1 MEIICDVLSI
11 LERRTLARSFVLLV
25 WLGFGWERLVVGN
38 TIKRTKNGK
47 QILKKS
53 PQPSSRKWTQVCIEF
68 LFIYKYI
75 NQINEVFVTSDQIFF
90 LTPTQISRNVYF
102 KDFYFQFNEWLFYN
116 IYVLFAEHLKWF
128 ASVRIILDFTS
139 HNWELNVRRD
149 FFFFFTYM
157 YIIYFY
163 PEILRSYCWLYCK
176 KVDFEEKKIIK
187 KERFPISPK

>member
-1 MEIICDVLSI
+1 MENRFSRNPHNRHQENGYRCVF
-11 LERRTLARSFVLLV
+11 SF
-25 WLGFGWERLVVGN
+25 
-38 TIKRTKNGK
+38 
-47 QILKKS
+47 
-53 PQPSSRKWTQVCIEF
+53 C
-68 LFIYKYI
+68 LFTSI

-90 LTPTQISRNVYF
+90 LTPQQISRNVYF

-176 KVDFEEKKIIK
+176 KVDFEEKKIIE

>member
-1 MEIICDVLSI
+1 MENRFSRNPHNRHQENGCRCVLS
-11 LERRTLARSFVLLV
+11 F
-25 WLGFGWERLVVGN
+25 
-38 TIKRTKNGK
+38 
-47 QILKKS
+47 
-53 PQPSSRKWTQVCIEF
+53 C
-68 LFIYKYI
+68 LFTSI

-157 YIIYFY
+157 HIIYFY

-187 KERFPISPK
+187 KERFPIIPK

>member
-1 MEIICDVLSI
+1 MENRFSRNPHNRHQENGYRCVLS
-11 LERRTLARSFVLLV
+11 FCLL
-25 WLGFGWERLVVGN
+25 
-38 TIKRTKNGK
+38 T
-47 QILKKS
+47 S
-53 PQPSSRKWTQVCIEF
+53 
-68 LFIYKYI
+68 I

-90 LTPTQISRNVYF
+90 LTPQQISRNVYF

-187 KERFPISPK
+187 KRDFL

>member
-1 MEIICDVLSI
+1 MENRFSRNPHNRHQENGYRCVLSFCLI
-11 LERRTLARSFVLLV
+11 TS
-25 WLGFGWERLVVGN
+25 
-38 TIKRTKNGK
+38 
-47 QILKKS
+47 
-53 PQPSSRKWTQVCIEF
+53 
-68 LFIYKYI
+68 I

-102 KDFYFQFNEWLFYN
+102 KDFYFQFNEWLFNN

-176 KVDFEEKKIIK
+176 KVEFEEKKIIK

>member
-1 MEIICDVLSI
+1 MESRFSRNPHNRHQENGYRCVLS
-11 LERRTLARSFVLLV
+11 F
-25 WLGFGWERLVVGN
+25 
-38 TIKRTKNGK
+38 
-47 QILKKS
+47 
-53 PQPSSRKWTQVCIEF
+53 C
-68 LFIYKYI
+68 LFTSI

-90 LTPTQISRNVYF
+90 LTPPQISRNVYF

-157 YIIYFY
+157 HIIYFY
-163 PEILRSYCWLYCK
+163 PEILLSYCWLYCK

>member
-1 MEIICDVLSI
+1 MWRTFDFGASYFGAKLCFVSLAWIWVGKACSGKYDKKNKKWKTDSQEIPTTVIKKMDTGVYWVFVYLQVL
-11 LERRTLARSFVLLV
+11 
-25 WLGFGWERLVVGN
+25 
-38 TIKRTKNGK
+38 IKLMK
-47 QILKKS
+47 I
-53 PQPSSRKWTQVCIEF
+53 
-68 LFIYKYI
+68 
-75 NQINEVFVTSDQIFF
+75 EVFVTSDQIFF

-128 ASVRIILDFTS
+128 ASVRILDFTS
-139 HNWELNVRRD
+139 HNWE
-149 FFFFFTYM
+149 FFFFTYM

-187 KERFPISPK
+187 KERFPIIPK

>member
-1 MEIICDVLSI
+1 MENRFSRNPHNRHQENGYRCVLS
-11 LERRTLARSFVLLV
+11 F
-25 WLGFGWERLVVGN
+25 
-38 TIKRTKNGK
+38 
-47 QILKKS
+47 
-53 PQPSSRKWTQVCIEF
+53 C
-68 LFIYKYI
+68 LFTSI

-128 ASVRIILDFTS
+128 ASVRIILDFT
-139 HNWELNVRRD
+139 VI

-176 KVDFEEKKIIK
+176 KVDFEEKKINK

>member
-1 MEIICDVLSI
+1 MENRFSRNPHNRHQENGYRCVLS
-11 LERRTLARSFVLLV
+11 FCLL
-25 WLGFGWERLVVGN
+25 
-38 TIKRTKNGK
+38 T
-47 QILKKS
+47 S
-53 PQPSSRKWTQVCIEF
+53 
-68 LFIYKYI
+68 I

-90 LTPTQISRNVYF
+90 LTPQQISRNVYF

-128 ASVRIILDFTS
+128 ASVRILDFTS
-139 HNWELNVRRD
+139 HNWE
-149 FFFFFTYM
+149 FFFFTYM
-157 YIIYFY
+157 YIIIFY